1 MLYDHPELYDALLP
15 GGEHV
20 PFYAALAGRQGGPVL
35 ELACGTAQIAVEI
48 AARGHPVTGLD
59 LSASML
65 RAARERADAAGVEIG
80 LVEGDM
86 RRFELGERFGLVFIP
101 RNSLLHCAE
110 AGDIVSVFRAARRHL
125 GEGGVFAFDV
135 FNPDVRIL
143 AAPPGRRVHV
153 MSVMTGAWGE
163 VTVEATSDYDAASQ
177 VDRATW
183 FISTPARRDAWVEPL
198 HLRSIFPQELPL
210 LLERGGFRLLSRH
223 GDFAG
228 TPFSSQSPRQVCL
241 CAPVQEDPPR
251 PSLVPD
257 PEDPLLHQ
265 HR

>member
-15 GGEHV
+15 GGAHL
-20 PFYAALAGRQGGPVL
+20 PFYAALADRQGGPVL

-48 AARGHPVTGLD
+48 AARGHRTTGLD

-65 RAARERADAAGVEIG
+65 RAARERADAAGVELR

-101 RNSLLHCAE
+101 RNSLLHCTGTE
-110 AGDIVSVFRAARRHL
+110 DILAVFHAARRHL
-125 GEGGVFAFDV
+125 AEGGVFAFDV

-143 AAPPGRRVHV
+143 ATPPGRRSHV
-153 MSVMTGAWGE
+153 MTVPTERWGE
-163 VTVEATSDYDAASQ
+163 VTVEAASDYDTASQ
-177 VDRATW
+177 VNRATW
-183 FISTPARRDAWVEPL
+183 FISTASERDRWVEPL

-228 TPFSSQSPRQVCL
+228 TPFASDSPRQVCL
-241 CAPVQEDPPR
+241 CCPG
-251 PSLVPD
+251 
-257 PEDPLLHQ
+257 
-265 HR
+265 